1 MASIL
6 FRVAKALGLVPTPR
20 GGGQQLV
27 HALPLVS
34 FSPRRGSREV
44 LRAYKEN
51 AWLRLVV
58 DTVAEKVATP
68 RWRVY
73 KRARPGVLGVLDQ
86 RLKSADPALRTKA
99 LKDASAAGELVEL
112 PDHELLRL
120 LEAPHPKYPGRA
132 YRKLSQE
139 HVDLVGEAFF
149 WLRRDDTGRVVGWEV
164 VPPHRVM
171 MTPTPES
178 PVFFL
183 SYNTFVG
190 AVSESDVLWF
200 KHLDPEAPEDRGAG
214 AGMALG
220 DELDTAEAISRATK
234 STFERGGVPAAIV
247 GLGNKSDDDGSTTSE
262 SAQDLEARFNAQHQ
276 GPSNAGKVWFAP
288 AGVSLAQVQVNF
300 RELQTE
306 ELKKG
311 LLDFIRQTYNVPPEL
326 VGDLT
331 SSNRSTAESAEYTLA
346 DFAVLPRLEFWRT
359 WLQHCLVPLVDR
371 DAILDYD
378 DPRPQEFE
386 RVFRLM
392 TTQPTEA
399 FTYNEVREL
408 AGYEPD
414 PLLEGKRPPPLPG
427 AGGGNN
433 PQSASANATPNP
445 PRDRSGEEGR
455 L

>member
-1 MASIL
+1 MASFVHRAL
-6 FRVAKALGLVPTPR
+6 KALGLLSGPQ
-20 GGGQQLV
+20 GSLV
-27 HALPLVS
+27 HALPIVS
-34 FSPRRGSREV
+34 YSPRRGSREV

-51 AWLRLVV
+51 GWLRTVV
-58 DTVAEKVATP
+58 DTVAEAVATP

-73 KRARPGVLGVLDQ
+73 KRSRPGVLGVLDQ
-86 RLKSADPALRTKA
+86 RLKSANPRLRAKA
-99 LKDASAAGELVEL
+99 LKDATASGELVDL

-120 LEAPHPKYPGRA
+120 MEAPHPRYPGRA
-132 YRKLSQE
+132 YRKLQQL
-139 HVDLVGEAFF
+139 HVDLVGEAFL

-171 MTPTPES
+171 MTPTPEN
-178 PVFFL
+178 PLFFL
-183 SYNTFVG
+183 SHNTFVG
-190 AVSESDVLWF
+190 AVPESEVLWV

-234 STFERGGVPAAIV
+234 ATFERGGIPAAIV
-247 GLGNKSDDDGSTTSE
+247 GVDSKTPGTDLDE
-262 SAQDLEARFNAQHQ
+262 VAEDLEEKYKAAFA
-276 GPSNAGKVWFAP
+276 GPGSAGKVWFAP
-288 AGVSLAQVQVNF
+288 AGVTLAQVQVNF

-311 LLDFIRQTYNVPPEL
+311 LLDFIRQTFNVPPEL

-346 DFAVLPRLEFWRT
+346 DFAVLPRLEFWRS
-359 WLQHCLVPLVDR
+359 WLQHCLVPLVDSE
-371 DAILDYD
+371 AILDYD

-392 TTQPTEA
+392 TTQPIEA
-399 FTYNEVREL
+399 FTFNEVREL

>member
-1 MASIL
+1 MASL
-6 FRVAKALGLVPTPR
+6 FHRALKALGMLPAPR
-20 GGGQQLV
+20 GPLV
-27 HALPLVS
+27 HALPVVS

-51 AWLRLVV
+51 GWLRTVV
-58 DTVAEKVATP
+58 DTVAEAVATP

-73 KRARPGVLGVLDQ
+73 KRAHPGILGVLDP
-86 RLKSADPALRTKA
+86 RLKSANPALRTKA
-99 LKDASAAGELVEL
+99 LKDATASGELVEL

-120 LEAPHPKYPGRA
+120 LEAPHPRYPGRA
-132 YRKLSQE
+132 FRKLGQV
-139 HVDLVGEAFF
+139 HVDLVGEAFL

-164 VPPHRVM
+164 VPPHRVL
-171 MTPTPES
+171 MTPAPGS
-178 PVFFL
+178 PYFFI
-183 SYNTFVG
+183 SYNLFSG
-190 AVSESDVLWF
+190 AVPETDVLWF
-200 KHLDPEAPEDRGAG
+200 KHLDPENPEDRGSG

-234 STFERGGVPAAIV
+234 ATFERGGVPAAIV
-247 GLGNKSDDDGSTTSE
+247 GVDSKTQGADME
-262 SAQDLEARFNAQHQ
+262 EVVEDLEKKYKEAFA
-276 GPSNAGKVWFAP
+276 GPGSAGKVWFAP

-311 LLDFIRQTYNVPPEL
+311 IHDFIRQNYNVPPEL
-326 VGDLT
+326 VGDL
-331 SSNRSTAESAEYTLA
+331 SASNRSTAESAKYTLA
-346 DFAVLPRLEFWRT
+346 DFAVLPRMEFWRS
-359 WLQHCLVPLVDR
+359 WYQHCLVPLVDR

-386 RVFRLM
+386 RTFRLM
-392 TTQPTEA
+392 TTPPTEA
-399 FTYNEVREL
+399 FTFNEMREL
-408 AGYEPD
+408 VGYEPD
-414 PLLEGKRPPPLPG
+414 PALAGKRALPLPG

-455 L
+455 V

>member
-1 MASIL
+1 MASFIRRA
-6 FRVAKALGLVPTPR
+6 FKALGLLPGPH
-20 GGGQQLV
+20 GSLV

-51 AWLRLVV
+51 GWLRTVV
-58 DTVAEKVATP
+58 DTVAEAVATP

-73 KRARPGVLGVLDQ
+73 KRARPGVLGALDH
-86 RLKSADPALRTKA
+86 RLKSANPRLRTKA
-99 LKDASAAGELVEL
+99 LKEATASGELVEL

-120 LEAPHPKYPGRA
+120 LEAPHPRYPGRA
-132 YRKLSQE
+132 FRKLSQV
-139 HVDLVGEAFF
+139 HVDLVGEAFL

-183 SYNTFVG
+183 SHNTFIG
-190 AVSESDVLWF
+190 AVPEADVLWF

-220 DELDTAEAISRATK
+220 DELDTVEAISRATK
-234 STFERGGVPAAIV
+234 ATFERGGIPAAIV
-247 GLGNKSDDDGSTTSE
+247 GVDSKASGADME
-262 SAQDLEARFNAQHQ
+262 EVVEDLEKKYKESFA
-276 GPSNAGKVWFAP
+276 GPGSAGKVWFAP

-311 LLDFIRQTYNVPPEL
+311 LYAFIRQTYNVPPEL

-346 DFAVLPRLEFWRT
+346 DFAVLPRLEFWRS

-371 DAILDYD
+371 DAILDYE

-433 PQSASANATPNP
+433 PQSASANASPNP